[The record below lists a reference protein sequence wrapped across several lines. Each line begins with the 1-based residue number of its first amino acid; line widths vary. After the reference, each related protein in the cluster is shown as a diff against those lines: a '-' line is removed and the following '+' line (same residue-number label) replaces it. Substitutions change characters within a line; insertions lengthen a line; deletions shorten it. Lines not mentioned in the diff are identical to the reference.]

1 MEFKGSR
8 TEQNLLTAF
17 SGESMARNKY
27 LFFAEKARQEN
38 HPEVAELFEKM
49 AQNEGVHGRLLYQR
63 LKGIGNSAANLQ
75 EAIQGEY
82 GEWSSMYPSFAQ
94 IAREEGFD
102 DVGML
107 FDQISKIEK
116 DHEFRFLA
124 ALAKLNSA
132 GSGEAKSAAP
142 APKPAASAAPAAPAA
157 SAAPKMVTVKGYRC
171 MFCGATYE
179 TRPDVCGVCEAI
191 GSFEPTTIQKR
202 VD

>member
-8 TEQNLLTAF
+8 TEQNLLAAF

-63 LKGIGNSAANLQ
+63 LKGVGSSAANLQ

-124 ALAKLNSA
+124 ALAKLNSS
-132 GSGEAKSAAP
+132 GSSETKAAAPTAP
-142 APKPAASAAPAAPAA
+142 APKPAAPAAP
-157 SAAPKMVTVKGYRC
+157 AAPKMVTVKGYRC

>member
-8 TEQNLLTAF
+8 TEQNLLAAF

-38 HPEVAELFEKM
+38 QPEVAELFEKM

-63 LKGIGNSAANLQ
+63 LKGVGGSAANLQ

-94 IAREEGFD
+94 IAREEGFE
-102 DVGML
+102 DVGTL
-107 FDQISKIEK
+107 FEQIAKIEK
-116 DHEFRFLA
+116 DHEFRFLT
-124 ALAKLNSA
+124 ALAKL
-132 GSGEAKSAAP
+132 SGAAAAPAAKSAP
-142 APKPAASAAPAAPAA
+142 AAAPAAPQT
-157 SAAPKMVTVKGYRC
+157 VTVNGYRC

-179 TRPDVCGVCEAI
+179 ERPDVCGVCHAI
-191 GSFEPTTIQKR
+191 GSFEPTTFQKQ
-202 VD
+202 VG

>member
-1 MEFKGSR
+1 MDFKGSR
-8 TEQNLLTAF
+8 TEQNLLAAF

-27 LFFAEKARQEN
+27 LFFAEKARQEH
-38 HPEVAELFEKM
+38 HPEVAELFEQM
-49 AQNEGVHGRLLYQR
+49 AKNEGVHGRLLYQR
-63 LKGIGNSAANLQ
+63 LKGVGSSAANLQ

-94 IAREEGFD
+94 IAREEGFE
-102 DVGML
+102 DVGLL

-124 ALAKLNSA
+124 ALAKLNSTGRERTA
-132 GSGEAKSAAP
+132 ASAAS
-142 APKPAASAAPAAPAA
+142 APKPAVPAAPQ
-157 SAAPKMVTVKGYRC
+157 MVTVQGYRC

-179 TRPDVCGVCEAI
+179 NRPDVCHVCQAI

-202 VD
+202 VDN

>member
-8 TEQNLLTAF
+8 TEQNLLAAF

-27 LFFAEKARQEN
+27 LFYADKARQEGQS
-38 HPEVAELFEKM
+38 EVAELFEKM

-63 LKGIGNSAANLQ
+63 LKGVGASAANLQ
-75 EAIQGEY
+75 DAIQGEY

-94 IAREEGFD
+94 IAREEGFE

-107 FDQISKIEK
+107 FEQISKIEK

-124 ALAKLNSA
+124 ALAKLQSGGSA
-132 GSGEAKSAAP
+132 PKEAAP
-142 APKPAASAAPAAPAA
+142 APAAP
-157 SAAPKMVTVKGYRC
+157 AAPKMVTVPGYRC

-179 TRPDVCGVCEAI
+179 KQPDVCGVCHAI
-191 GSFEPTTIQKR
+191 GSFEPTTIQKK

>member
-8 TEQNLLTAF
+8 TEQNLLAAF

-27 LFFAEKARQEN
+27 LFFAEKARQEQ
-38 HPEVAELFEKM
+38 HPEVAELFEQM
-49 AQNEGVHGRLLYQR
+49 AKNEGVHGRLLYQR
-63 LKGIGNSAANLQ
+63 LKGVGGSAANLQ

-102 DVGML
+102 DVGVL

-132 GSGEAKSAAP
+132 GGEKTAAP
-142 APKPAASAAPAAPAA
+142 AASAPKPAASAAPQ
-157 SAAPKMVTVKGYRC
+157 MVTVAGYRC

-179 TRPDVCGVCEAI
+179 HRPDVCHVCEAI
-191 GSFEPTTIQKR
+191 GTFEPTTIQKR
-202 VD
+202 VDG